1 MIIKRTLSFFYEILG
16 DVDPMQL
23 TKVGL
28 SGELTAEWETL
39 KRNSEA
45 CYQQTLAA
53 TDQLRQRHAA
63 VTADHEKMSVSRDQ
77 WRQRAETYE
86 AILRRWP
93 WRLLPR
99 LHR

>member
-45 CYQQTLAA
+45 C
-53 TDQLRQRHAA
+53 
-63 VTADHEKMSVSRDQ
+63 
-77 WRQRAETYE
+77 
-86 AILRRWP
+86 
-93 WRLLPR
+93 
-99 LHR
+99 

>member
-16 DVDPMQL
+16 DVDPMRL

-45 CYQQTLAA
+45 C
-53 TDQLRQRHAA
+53 
-63 VTADHEKMSVSRDQ
+63 
-77 WRQRAETYE
+77 
-86 AILRRWP
+86 
-93 WRLLPR
+93 
-99 LHR
+99 